1 MKLAAKE
8 LVPELKCNVN
18 TSIRKGKFYSK
29 WKFTKVLPGFKN
41 KGSKFS
47 AEFYRPISNLSE
59 VSKLTE
65 RAVHDQVYDY
75 LVHNDLLHADHHG
88 FIKYHSTSTALQQL
102 VDLWLNAVDQNKL
115 SAAVL
120 LDLSAG
126 FDVIDHDTLLKKLEK
141 YGFDSVTLSWFEDYM
156 AERYQCVQIESSF
169 SSFLKVL
176 WGVPQGSILGPL
188 LFILFINELPFILK
202 KRTPNTPLETS
213 EESSIVVFAD
223 DNTPTSSHEQLETLL
238 ETMQENCNVV
248 TSWFSKNK
256 MVCGGD
262 KTKLLVL
269 GTREN
274 RYHKIEKKEIV
285 PQLNICGKIIKESKS
300 EKLLG
305 ILINN
310 TLTWKTQLY
319 GDSDNPGLL
328 PTLSKRVGVL
338 TKLRK
343 HMSNSKFK
351 QVSAGLFQ
359 SKLTYGITVWS
370 GLESGD
376 RRWGMA

>member
-1 MKLAAKE
+1 M
-8 LVPELKCNVN
+8 
-18 TSIRKGKFYSK
+18 
-29 WKFTKVLPGFKN
+29 
-41 KGSKFS
+41 
-47 AEFYRPISNLSE
+47 
-59 VSKLTE
+59 
-65 RAVHDQVYDY
+65 
-75 LVHNDLLHADHHG
+75 LHADHHG
-88 FIKYHSTSTALQQL
+88 FIKHHSTSTALQQL

-248 TSWFSKNK
+248 TNWFSKNK
-256 MVCGGD
+256 MVCSGD

-269 GTREN
+269 GTRAN

-285 PQLNICGKIIKESKS
+285 PQLNICGKIIKEIKV
-300 EKLLG
+300 K
-305 ILINN
+305 
-310 TLTWKTQLY
+310 
-319 GDSDNPGLL
+319 
-328 PTLSKRVGVL
+328 
-338 TKLRK
+338 
-343 HMSNSKFK
+343 NS
-351 QVSAGLFQ
+351 
-359 SKLTYGITVWS
+359 
-370 GLESGD
+370 LEF
-376 RRWGMA
+376 

>member
-1 MKLAAKE
+1 M
-8 LVPELKCNVN
+8 
-18 TSIRKGKFYSK
+18 
-29 WKFTKVLPGFKN
+29 
-41 KGSKFS
+41 
-47 AEFYRPISNLSE
+47 
-59 VSKLTE
+59 
-65 RAVHDQVYDY
+65 
-75 LVHNDLLHADHHG
+75 LHADHHG
-88 FIKYHSTSTALQQL
+88 FIKHHSTSTALQQL
-102 VDLWLNAVDQNKL
+102 VDLWLKAVDQDKL

-126 FDVIDHDTLLKKLEK
+126 FDVIDHNTLLKKLEK

-238 ETMQENCNVV
+238 EIMQENCNVV

-256 MVCGGD
+256 MVCSGD

-269 GTREN
+269 GTRAN
-274 RYHKIEKKEIV
+274 RYHKIEKKKKIV
-285 PQLNICGKIIKESKS
+285 LN
-300 EKLLG
+300 
-305 ILINN
+305 
-310 TLTWKTQLY
+310 
-319 GDSDNPGLL
+319 
-328 PTLSKRVGVL
+328 
-338 TKLRK
+338 
-343 HMSNSKFK
+343 
-351 QVSAGLFQ
+351 
-359 SKLTYGITVWS
+359 
-370 GLESGD
+370 
-376 RRWGMA
+376 